1 MRILHIIPSISKKRG
16 GPSTAI
22 LSMVSALRDVGIDAA
37 ILTTNDNLS
46 YRDEEWPLC
55 RWFWINDV
63 PVIMFPAVQSGPRFI
78 VEYLISLPLSCWLIQ
93 NINNYDAL
101 HVHSIFS
108 YASTTSMLIARIK
121 QVPYVVRTIGQLNA
135 WSLSQSRVRKL
146 LMLSI
151 IEKSNLMASFGIHV
165 TSNSEMQD
173 LRLIC
178 NHKNIL
184 CLELGVEIALVD
196 RVKPKSTNHMTR
208 FIFLSRIHP
217 KKQLNLLLEALS
229 YLYKEHNQEL
239 WHLSIAGEGEH
250 DYVEFLKQ
258 LAMNYGISDHLEWLG
273 HVSGEKKV
281 NLLATSD
288 WFVLP
293 SQSENFGLSVIEALA
308 HGVPVIITREV
319 GISDLVKEYN
329 AGLVCE
335 SPIELAESLVT
346 ALKGA
351 PMDMRYAALDL
362 VRARFS
368 WSKIAKK
375 LKLFYMDQ
383 LKAT

>member
-1 MRILHIIPSISKKRG
+1 
-16 GPSTAI
+16 
-22 LSMVSALRDVGIDAA
+22 
-37 ILTTNDNLS
+37 
-46 YRDEEWPLC
+46 
-55 RWFWINDV
+55 
-63 PVIMFPAVQSGPRFI
+63 
-78 VEYLISLPLSCWLIQ
+78 
-93 NINNYDAL
+93 
-101 HVHSIFS
+101 
-108 YASTTSMLIARIK
+108 
-121 QVPYVVRTIGQLNA
+121 
-135 WSLSQSRVRKL
+135 
-146 LMLSI
+146 
-151 IEKSNLMASFGIHV
+151 V